1 MESAFSLHDG
11 SLKLS
16 QIACNKLSIGQFAFL
31 SACHSASGLNDL
43 PGEAIHLAAGLQF
56 AGFPS
61 VIATMWGVCDADAP
75 QVAIHT
81 YQYLFRNGLQ
91 GLNPSDGATALNRAV
106 LCLREDP
113 DVTVD
118 RWAPFVHYG
127 M

>member
-1 MESAFSLHDG
+1 MESSFLLHDA

-16 QIACNKLSIGQFAFL
+16 QIASYKPSIGRFAFL
-31 SACHSASGLNDL
+31 SACHSASGLSEL

-56 AGFPS
+56 VGFPS

-81 YQYLFRNGLQ
+81 YRYLFRNGLQ
-91 GLNPSDGATALNRAV
+91 GLDPSEAATALNRAV
-106 LCLREDP
+106 HQLREDP
-113 DVTVD
+113 DVTID

-127 M
+127 I